1 MDISI
6 VTLEIILEWAVLIT
20 VVMLMEKPQAAAI

>member
-6 VTLEIILEWAVLIT
+6 VTLEIILEWTVLIA
-20 VVMLMEKPQAAAI
+20 VVMFMEKPQAAVV